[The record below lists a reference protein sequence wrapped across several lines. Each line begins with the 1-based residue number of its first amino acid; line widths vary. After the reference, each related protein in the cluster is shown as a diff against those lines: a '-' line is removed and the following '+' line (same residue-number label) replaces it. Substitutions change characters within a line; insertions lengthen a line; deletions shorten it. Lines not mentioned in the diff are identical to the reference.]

1 MARGSDTMFKMFAGI
16 GTIAFTIA
24 ITLGIASA
32 QTDTA
37 QPSRNDPPPA
47 APNQSSK
54 DPVPPATDPS
64 LPTRGGKQEPSS
76 KIEGTAADAPI
87 FNNGVL
93 TVPGALQDSQ
103 TAPAK
108 FSKRTDEADKLS
120 IAGYALSHLSGQQR
134 DRLQSALHKQMA
146 LSGEELGGLAEV
158 GAEVPSSVTLKDLE
172 PLPEQLVAELPE
184 LKSLVF
190 ARFGDKIVLVD
201 PVLHR
206 VLAVVQ

>member
-1 MARGSDTMFKMFAGI
+1 MAKGSDTMFKMFAGI

-47 APNQSSK
+47 APNHSSK
-54 DPVPPATDPS
+54 DPVPPATDSS

-76 KIEGTAADAPI
+76 KVEGTANAAI
-87 FNNGVL
+87 LNNGVL
-93 TVPGALQDSQ
+93 TVPGAPQDSQ

-108 FSKRTDEADKLS
+108 FSKRTDEADKLP
-120 IAGYALSHLSGQQR
+120 IAAYALNQLSGQER
-134 DRLQSALHKQMA
+134 ERLHSALHKQMA
-146 LSGEELGGLAEV
+146 LSGEQLGGLAEV
-158 GAEVPSSVTLKDLE
+158 GAEVPASVTLKDLE
-172 PLPEQLVAELPE
+172 PLPEQLVSELPV
-184 LKSLVF
+184 LKSLAF

-206 VLAVVQ
+206 VLAVVN

>member
-1 MARGSDTMFKMFAGI
+1 MFAGI
-16 GTIAFTIA
+16 GTIAFTFA
-24 ITLGIASA
+24 MTLGIASA

-47 APNQSSK
+47 APNHSSK

-76 KIEGTAADAPI
+76 KVEGTVANVPI
-87 FNNGVL
+87 FDNGVL
-93 TVPGALQDSQ
+93 TVPGAPQDGQ

-108 FSKRTDEADKLS
+108 FSKRTDAADKLS
-120 IAGYALSHLSGQQR
+120 IAAYTLNHLSGQQR

-146 LSGEELGGLAEV
+146 LSGAESGGLAEV
-158 GAEVPSSVTLKDLE
+158 GAEVPASVTQKDME
-172 PLPEQLVAELPE
+172 PLPEQLVSEMPE

>member
-1 MARGSDTMFKMFAGI
+1 MFKMFAGI
-16 GTIAFTIA
+16 GTIVFTIA

-108 FSKRTDEADKLS
+108 FSKRTDAADKLS
-120 IAGYALSHLSGQQR
+120 IAAYTLSHLSGQQR

-172 PLPEQLVAELPE
+172 PLPEQLVSELPE

>member
-1 MARGSDTMFKMFAGI
+1 MFKMFAGI

-64 LPTRGGKQEPSS
+64 LPTCGGKQEPSS
-76 KIEGTAADAPI
+76 KVEGTAANDPI

-93 TVPGALQDSQ
+93 TVPGAPQDSQ

-108 FSKRTDEADKLS
+108 FSKRTDAADKLS
-120 IAGYALSHLSGQQR
+120 IAAYTLSHLSGQQR

-146 LSGEELGGLAEV
+146 LSGQELGGLAEV
-158 GAEVPSSVTLKDLE
+158 GAEVPPSVTLKDLE
-172 PLPEQLVAELPE
+172 PLPEQLVSELPE